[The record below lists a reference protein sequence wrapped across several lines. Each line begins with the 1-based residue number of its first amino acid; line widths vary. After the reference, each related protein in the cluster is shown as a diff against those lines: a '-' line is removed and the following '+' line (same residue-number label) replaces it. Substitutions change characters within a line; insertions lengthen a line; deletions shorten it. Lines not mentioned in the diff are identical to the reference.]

1 MKTDA
6 EIRRDVESELQW
18 DPSIDDKRIGVSVSN
33 GVVTLIGD
41 VPDYSGR
48 WVAENIVKRVGGVR
62 AIANDIEVKIP
73 ASGVRTDTDIAEA
86 AANALKWN
94 VSLSSADIKPVVKDG
109 RVTLTGKVDWGY
121 QRAAA
126 ENTVRYLMGVRG
138 VGNQIKVTPS
148 VEATDVKQKI
158 EDAFKRQAIL
168 DAKDIEVSVDGSTIT
183 LNGHVHSWQ
192 EREDASRAAWAA
204 PGVIA
209 VENRLSIQ

>member
-18 DPSIDDKRIGVSVSN
+18 DPSIDGKRIGVSVSN
-33 GVVTLIGD
+33 GVVTLTGD
-41 VPDYSGR
+41 VPYYSGR
-48 WVAENIVKRVGGVR
+48 WVAEDIVKRIGGVR
-62 AIANDIEVKIP
+62 AIANDIQVKIL
-73 ASGVRTDTDIAEA
+73 ALGARSDTDIAEA

-109 RVTLTGKVDWGY
+109 MVTLSGRVGWGY

-126 ENTVRYLMGVRG
+126 EDAVRYLMGVRG
-138 VGNQIKVTPS
+138 VSNQIKVTS
-148 VEATDVKQKI
+148 TVKATDVKQKI
-158 EDAFKRQAIL
+158 EDAFKRQAVL
-168 DAKDIEVSVDGSTIT
+168 DAKGIEVDVDTSTVT
-183 LNGHVHSWQ
+183 LKGHVHSWQ